1 MCMVLLL
8 QADMCTYIHMY
19 VHVRTYVIEVGLFV
33 KCQWAIYL
41 ITNYDMEFRNKIHS
55 SMYGIDSE
63 TQFFLTVEVTFL
75 WRFGGK
81 LL

>member
-8 QADMCTYIHMY
+8 QADVC
-19 VHVRTYVIEVGLFV
+19 TYVIEVGLFV

-63 TQFFLTVEVTFL
+63 TQFFLTL
-75 WRFGGK
+75 WK
-81 LL
+81 LLSYGDLVGSSYEVDSN